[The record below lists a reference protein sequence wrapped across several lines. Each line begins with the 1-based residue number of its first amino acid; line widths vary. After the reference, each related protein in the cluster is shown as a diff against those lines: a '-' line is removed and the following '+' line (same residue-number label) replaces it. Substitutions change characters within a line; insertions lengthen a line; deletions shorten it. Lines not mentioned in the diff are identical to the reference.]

1 MSAKPDID
9 FQGMM
14 QQLISGATAS
24 KTRTLPGWWN
34 SIHYQQTMAFE
45 HSDLINFA
53 KSALFAACL
62 TQGGTVRDA
71 RVWVEDSKIDSP
83 AGSIEELAQ
92 ESNLRCVYMRTAP
105 GKAEAFLV
113 SKTGAI
119 QLSVDGS
126 HVKTTVLANMV
137 TIDPEELV
145 TLREVIE
152 KHYEQMET

>member
-14 QQLISGATAS
+14 QQFFSGATAS
-24 KTRTLPGWWN
+24 KARTLPGWWN
-34 SIHYQQTMAFE
+34 SIHYQQTMTFE
-45 HSDLINFA
+45 HCDIINFA

-62 TQGGTVRDA
+62 TQGGTVMDT
-71 RVWVEDSKIDSP
+71 RVWVEESKIDSP
-83 AGSIEELAQ
+83 AGSIEEFARG
-92 ESNLRCVYMRTAP
+92 SNLRCVYMRTGP

-119 QLSVDGS
+119 QLTVDGS
-126 HVKTTVLANMV
+126 HVKTTVLADMV
-137 TIDPEELV
+137 TIDPGELV
-145 TLREVIE
+145 VLREAIE